1 MRIAIVDDD
10 GQLAE
15 LMQIWLE
22 ARGYVCSTF
31 TSGRAFLA
39 DLKRETYDLVIQDWM
54 MPDLDGEAVLARL
67 RSNPEQNIPVIFV
80 TSRSREDDIAH
91 ILNLGADDYI
101 TKPVHEKELLARI
114 AAVTRRTMP
123 EQHKQSLEVAPYLI
137 DVASHSVSKDS
148 VPLNLTQKEFDLV
161 LFLFRNT
168 GKLLSRGHILSSVWG
183 HEDGFS
189 TRTVDT
195 HMSRIRKKLDINPD
209 NGWKLSAIY
218 HQGYRLERVDAQ
230 EQPV

>member
-10 GQLAE
+10 LQLAE

-22 ARGYVCSTF
+22 ARGYDCVTF
-31 TSGRAFLA
+31 SNGRTFLNE
-39 DLKRETYDLVIQDWM
+39 LKRESYDLVILDWI
-54 MPDLDGEAVLARL
+54 MPEMDGESILTQMRANLQ
-67 RSNPEQNIPVIFV
+67 QNTPVIFV
-80 TSRSREDDIAH
+80 TSKASENDIAY
-91 ILNLGADDYI
+91 ILNLGADDYV

-123 EQHKQSLEVAPYLI
+123 DQHKETLDVAPYQI
-137 DVASHSVSKDS
+137 DVSSHAVTYKGES
-148 VPLNLTQKEFDLV
+148 LNLTQKEFELV

-183 HEDGFS
+183 HGDDFS

-195 HMSRIRKKLDINPD
+195 HISRIRKKLDLNPD

-218 HQGYRLERVDAQ
+218 HQGYRLEHLDS
-230 EQPV
+230 

>member
-10 GQLAE
+10 AQLAE

-22 ARGYVCSTF
+22 AQGYSCTTF
-31 TSGRAFLA
+31 TSGRTFLSE
-39 DLKRETYDLVIQDWM
+39 LKRESYDLVILDWI
-54 MPDLDGEAVLARL
+54 MPELDGEAILTRMRA
-67 RSNPEQNIPVIFV
+67 NTQQNIPVIFV
-80 TSRSREDDIAH
+80 TSKTSEDDVAH
-91 ILNLGADDYI
+91 ILNLGADDYV

-123 EQHKQSLEVAPYLI
+123 EQDKQVLDLPPYHI
-137 DVASHSVSKDS
+137 DVSSHCVSYNGGR
-148 VPLNLTQKEFDLV
+148 LNLTQKEFELV
-161 LFLFRNT
+161 LFLFRNA

-183 HEDGFS
+183 HGDSFS

-195 HMSRIRKKLDINPD
+195 HISRIRKKLEITPG

-218 HQGYRLERVDAQ
+218 HQGYRLEQTDN
-230 EQPV
+230 

>member
-10 GQLAE
+10 AQLAA

-22 ARGYVCSTF
+22 ASGYVCTTF
-31 TSGRAFLA
+31 TSGRLFLSE
-39 DLKRETYDLVIQDWM
+39 LKRETYDLVILDWI
-54 MPDLDGEAVLARL
+54 MPEMDGEEVLTRMRTNTQQA
-67 RSNPEQNIPVIFV
+67 IPVIFV
-80 TSRSREDDIAH
+80 TSRTREDDVAH
-91 ILNLGADDYI
+91 ILNLGADDYV

-123 EQHKQSLEVAPYLI
+123 EQAKQVLDVAPYRI
-137 DVASHSVSKDS
+137 DVSSHSVTYQGG
-148 VPLNLTQKEFDLV
+148 PINLTQKEFELV
-161 LFLFRNT
+161 LFLFRNA

-183 HEDGFS
+183 HGSDFS

-195 HMSRIRKKLDINPD
+195 HISRIRKKMELGPE

-218 HQGYRLERVDAQ
+218 HQGYRLEQLD
-230 EQPV
+230 

>member
-10 GQLAE
+10 AQLGE

-22 ARGYVCSTF
+22 AKGYACSTF
-31 TSGRAFLA
+31 TSGRVFLSE
-39 DLKRETYDLVIQDWM
+39 LKRESYDLVILDWI
-54 MPDLDGEAVLARL
+54 MPEMDGESILTRMRTNAQ
-67 RSNPEQNIPVIFV
+67 QNIPVIFV
-80 TSRSREDDIAH
+80 TSKASEDDIAH
-91 ILNLGADDYI
+91 ILNLGADDYV

-123 EQHKQSLEVAPYLI
+123 EQNKQVLDVAPYHI
-137 DVASHSVSKDS
+137 DVSSHAITYKGE
-148 VPLNLTQKEFDLV
+148 PINLTQKEFELV

-183 HEDGFS
+183 HGDDFS

-195 HMSRIRKKLDINPD
+195 HISRIRKKLDLNPD

-218 HQGYRLERVDAQ
+218 HQGYRLEHID
-230 EQPV
+230 

>member
-10 GQLAE
+10 LQLAA

-22 ARGYVCSTF
+22 AKGFGCVTF
-31 TSGRAFLA
+31 SSGRTFLNE
-39 DLKRETYDLVIQDWM
+39 LKRESYDLVILDWI
-54 MPDLDGEAVLARL
+54 MPEMDGESILTQM
-67 RSNPEQNIPVIFV
+67 RSNLQQTTPVIFV
-80 TSRSREDDIAH
+80 TSKTGEDDIAH
-91 ILNLGADDYI
+91 ILNLGADDYV

-123 EQHKQSLEVAPYLI
+123 DQNKEMLDVAPYQI
-137 DVASHSVSKDS
+137 DVSSHAVTYKSE
-148 VPLNLTQKEFDLV
+148 PINLTQKEFELV
-161 LFLFRNT
+161 LFLFRNA

-183 HEDGFS
+183 HGDDFS

-195 HMSRIRKKLDINPD
+195 HISRIRKKMDLNPE

-218 HQGYRLERVDAQ
+218 HQGYRLEQVDT
-230 EQPV
+230 

>member
-10 GQLAE
+10 AQLGE

-22 ARGYVCSTF
+22 AKDYACSTF
-31 TSGRAFLA
+31 TSGRIFLSE
-39 DLKRETYDLVIQDWM
+39 LKRESYDLVILDWI
-54 MPDLDGEAVLARL
+54 MPEMDGETILTKMRNN
-67 RSNPEQNIPVIFV
+67 SQQNIPVIFV
-80 TSRSREDDIAH
+80 TSKASEDDIAH
-91 ILNLGADDYI
+91 ILNLGADDYV

-123 EQHKQSLEVAPYLI
+123 EKNKQVLDVAPYHI
-137 DVASHSVSKDS
+137 DVSRHAITYKGEAI
-148 VPLNLTQKEFDLV
+148 NLTQKEFELV

-183 HEDGFS
+183 HGDDFS

-195 HMSRIRKKLDINPD
+195 HISRIRKKLELNPE

-218 HQGYRLERVDAQ
+218 HQGYRLEHTD
-230 EQPV
+230 